1 MNATLAASDR
11 QAQSTF
17 LGHPRGLAYLAFTE
31 LWERFSYYGMT
42 ALLALYLAKQLL
54 LPGHAEHVI
63 GLGALRSLFE
73 FRGPM
78 SDQAFAS
85 LIYGW
90 YGGLVYFT
98 PIVGGWIADRFLG
111 AKRTVTLGALLMS
124 AGHVAMSFDASFL
137 LALAMLILGSGCL
150 KGNISAQVG
159 ALYPAEAESL
169 RERGFTIFSTGI
181 NVGSVLGPLATGG
194 VAAIYGWHAGFALAA
209 VLMLVALGV
218 YLAGQRHLPDP
229 EVARRERHQ
238 LPALTPS
245 ERRRTWA
252 LIGLILLTILPNIA
266 YPMIW
271 NIGIVWVDQHVGLGT
286 PFGAVPASWFNS
298 VDSFSSILAAAPLV
312 ALWAWQAR
320 RGNEPPGIVKIAIG
334 SAIIGASA
342 LLMAAGSIGLQDG
355 GKVSVLWAL
364 GGFFGMG
371 VAFMWYWPVTLA
383 LVSKAAPAKVN
394 STLMGGAFLSLFVG
408 STTMG
413 WVGSFYDQMS
423 PAAFWTLDAAIGFAG
438 ALIAFLL
445 HRPLS
450 RILSDERD

>member
-1 MNATLAASDR
+1 MNATAAAGAGSSDR
-11 QAQSTF
+11 TF
-17 LGHPRGLAYLAFTE
+17 FGHPRGLAYLAFTE

-42 ALLALYLAKQLL
+42 ALLALYLGKQLL
-54 LPGHAEHVI
+54 LPGHAEHVL
-63 GLGALRSLFE
+63 GLGALRTLFE

-124 AGHVAMSFDASFL
+124 AGHIAMSFDASFL
-137 LALAMLILGSGCL
+137 IALAMLILGSGCL

-159 ALYPAEAESL
+159 SLYPKEAESL

-181 NVGSVLGPLATGG
+181 NIGAVVGPLATGA

-209 VLMLVALGV
+209 VLMLVALV
-218 YLAGQRHLPDP
+218 IYLAGQRHLPDP
-229 EVARRERHQ
+229 EIARRKRQQQPAMTPAERK
-238 LPALTPS
+238 
-245 ERRRTWA
+245 RTWA
-252 LIGLILLTILPNIA
+252 LIGLVVLTILPSIA

-271 NIGIVWVDQHVGLGT
+271 NIGIVWVDQYASLGT
-286 PFGAVPASWFNS
+286 PFGTVPASWFNS
-298 VDSFSSILAAAPLV
+298 IDAFASILAAAPLV

-320 RGNEPPGIVKIAIG
+320 RGTEPGGIIKVAIG

-342 LLMAAGSIGLQDG
+342 LLMAAGSLGLQEG
-355 GKVSVLWAL
+355 EKTSVLWAL
-364 GGFFGMG
+364 AGFFGMG

-394 STLMGGAFLSLFVG
+394 STLMGGAFLAMFVG

-450 RILSDERD
+450 RILSDKRD